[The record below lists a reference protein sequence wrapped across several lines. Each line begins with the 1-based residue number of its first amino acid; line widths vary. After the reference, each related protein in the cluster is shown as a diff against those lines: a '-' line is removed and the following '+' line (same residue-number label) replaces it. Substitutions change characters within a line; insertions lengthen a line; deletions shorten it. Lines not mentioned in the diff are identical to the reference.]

1 MKGRGAEDRIESV
14 GDKRHRR
21 GVGVHD
27 RHRSGRHRRASAT
40 IVHER
45 SAAVRCP
52 GVYTGV
58 KIGGQAAR
66 SATDVENILV
76 SRRSQSIQNTPAPR
90 LLRVRHLMVPGR
102 IPIRHQLSATVHPAT
117 IGGRLKR
124 A

>member
-14 GDKRHRR
+14 ADKRHRR

-27 RHRSGRHRRASAT
+27 RHRSGQVPARFRHHRPRA
-40 IVHER
+40 IGGGEVG
-45 SAAVRCP
+45 P

-76 SRRSQSIQNTPAPR
+76 SGRGQSIQNTPAPR

-102 IPIRHQLSATVHPAT
+102 IPIRHQLSVQSIPPPSAVVS
-117 IGGRLKR
+117 R